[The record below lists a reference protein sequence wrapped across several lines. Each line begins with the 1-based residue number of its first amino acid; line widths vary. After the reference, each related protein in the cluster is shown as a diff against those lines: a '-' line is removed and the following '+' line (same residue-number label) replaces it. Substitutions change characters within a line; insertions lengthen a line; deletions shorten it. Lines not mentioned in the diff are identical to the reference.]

1 MIRIDHPGSG
11 SCFLPIPDPGVIK
24 APDSVTLLY
33 LRGFL
38 SGFRSDGCVPG
49 QAGPQAHQA
58 VRRHQRGRQ
67 EALHHLSA
75 GTAAVS

>member
-1 MIRIDHPGSG
+1 MFFFYPSRGQKGTESG
-11 SCFLPIPDPGVIK
+11 S
-24 APDSVTLLY
+24 ATLLY
-33 LRGFL
+33 LRVFL
-38 SGFRSDGCVPG
+38 SGFRSDGRLPG

-75 GTAAVS
+75 GTGRRLCRVIFNLLL